1 MNDLKMNYFGNDNYK
16 VLKIMNDNQVEILGE
31 TIIPLTQQDVADLAK
46 FSRVK
51 TNQIINDL
59 IDNGFLGVYQGKRGK
74 YLMTKLG
81 KEMVKKME
89 ENVKWLL
96 LIEKN

>member
-31 TIIPLTQQDVADLAK
+31 TIVPLTQQDVADLAK

-51 TNQIINDL
+51 TNHIINDL

-74 YLMTKLG
+74 YLMTELG
-81 KEMVKKME
+81 EEMVKRME
-89 ENVKWLL
+89 ENVK
-96 LIEKN
+96 

>member
-89 ENVKWLL
+89 ENVK
-96 LIEKN
+96 